1 MQYLLYETLAEA
13 YDEVET
19 TSGTLEK
26 IRIFSELLQKAD
38 PSEVSQIV
46 ALTIGKLHPD
56 WKSEP
61 EIGIAEK
68 MAIQVV
74 ASAASVPERDVQKT
88 LQETGDIGSTAEA
101 LLKESAQAT
110 LFAEDLTVSFI
121 YDTLDQ
127 AAKASG
133 SGSSKVKVSK
143 LVGLLTDAKPIEAR
157 YILRTVTGSLR
168 LGLGHMGLMDALAI
182 AFTGDKDARADLE
195 SAFNVCS
202 DLGEVASMLATDG
215 IEAIRAAKT
224 NVGIPIRMMAAKK
237 LSSPKEI
244 LQKGGGKVLVE
255 NKYDGERVQVH
266 KNEDEV
272 VLFSR
277 RQEVITAQYP
287 DVVELVKKHVKAKTC
302 VMEGECVAIDPSTGK
317 MRPFQELMR
326 RRRKTDIEATQA
338 EVPVALFF
346 FDILYVDGK
355 DVTSLPML
363 KRRKLMERIVETTDR
378 VHLTVAELTD
388 DPERLQAIFE
398 ESIGSGHEGV
408 IAKAIH
414 KDSTYQ
420 AGSRSWLWI
429 KLKVSYMEGLADSA
443 DLVIVGAIHGR
454 GKRTGLYGA
463 ILASAYDIDSDTYP
477 TVCKIGTGFTDEMLA
492 EFKERLDEHKVAQK
506 NPKVISDI
514 EADVWFEPIEVIE
527 VLGDEITLSPTHPAG
542 RKILKDGGLAIRFP
556 RYTGRWRDDK
566 DPTQATS
573 VDDLI
578 EAFEKQRGISE

>member
-1 MQYLLYETLAEA
+1 MLYETLASA
-13 YDEVET
+13 YDQVET
-19 TSGTLEK
+19 TSGSLEK
-26 IRIFSELLQKAD
+26 IRLFSELLQKAT
-38 PSEVSQIV
+38 PPEVRQIV
-46 ALTIGKLHPD
+46 ALTISKLHPD
-56 WKSEP
+56 WKGEP
-61 EIGIAEK
+61 EIGVAEK

-74 ASAASVPERDVQKT
+74 ASAASVPESEVQVVLRK
-88 LQETGDIGSTAEA
+88 TGDIGSTAET
-101 LLKESAQAT
+101 LLEKSAQAT
-110 LFAEDLTVSFI
+110 LFAEDLTVSKV
-121 YDTLDQ
+121 YDTLEQ
-127 AAKASG
+127 AAKVMG
-133 SGSSKVKVSK
+133 SGSNKIKVSK
-143 LVGLLTDAKPIEAR
+143 LVGLLADAKPIEAR

-168 LGLGHMGLMDALAI
+168 LGLGHMGLIDSLAS
-182 AFTGDKDARADLE
+182 AFTDNKDTRNDIE

-202 DLGEVASMLATDG
+202 DLGEVAFKLAKNG
-215 IEAIRAAKT
+215 IKSVREVRT

-237 LSSPKEI
+237 LSNPEEI
-244 LQKGGGKVLVE
+244 IEKAGGKVLVE

-266 KNEDEV
+266 KKGDEII
-272 VLFSR
+272 LYSR
-277 RQEVITAQYP
+277 RQEIITAQYP
-287 DVVELVKKHVKAKTC
+287 DVVKLVKKHVKADTC

-338 EVPVALFF
+338 EVPIAVFF
-346 FDILYVDGK
+346 FDILYLNGE
-355 DVTSLPML
+355 DVTSLSML
-363 KRRKLMERIVETTDR
+363 KRRKLMKEIVEVTNK
-378 VHLTVAELTD
+378 VQLTVAELTD

-398 ESIGSGHEGV
+398 ESIKSGHEGV
-408 IAKAIH
+408 IAKATH
-414 KDSTYQ
+414 NDSTYQ

-429 KLKVSYMEGLADSA
+429 KLKASYTEGLADSA

-492 EFKERLDEHKVAQK
+492 DFKERLDKHKLEQK

-514 EADVWFEPIEVIE
+514 DADVWFEPVEVIE

-542 RKILKDGGLAIRFP
+542 RQKLKDGGLAIRFP
-556 RYTGRWRDDK
+556 RFTGRWRDDK

-578 EAFEKQRGISE
+578 EAFERQRGISE